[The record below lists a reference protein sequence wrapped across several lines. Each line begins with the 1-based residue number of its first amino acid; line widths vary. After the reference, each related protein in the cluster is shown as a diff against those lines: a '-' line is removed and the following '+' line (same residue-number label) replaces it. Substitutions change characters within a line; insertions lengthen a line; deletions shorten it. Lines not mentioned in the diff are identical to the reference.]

1 MNDII
6 TQDTYDIIKHQA
18 RDLDLVVINRDAYKY
33 GQPTNIALGA
43 NIAGFEKV
51 MDAMIA
57 QGVC

>member
-1 MNDII
+1 MKDIFKKCH
-6 TQDTYDIIKHQA
+6 DTA
-18 RDLDLVVINRDAYKY
+18 VKY
-33 GQPTNIALGA
+33 GVPTNLALGA

>member
-1 MNDII
+1 MKDIFKKCH
-6 TQDTYDIIKHQA
+6 DTA
-18 RDLDLVVINRDAYKY
+18 VKY